1 MQVNTRAIVLS
12 AIKYAE
18 ADLIVSCYTEDHGL
32 KSYLLRGVRK
42 SRKGKLRSSYFQ
54 PLTLL
59 EITAVHRDK
68 GSLERISE
76 VRLSE
81 TYHTIHTDLKK
92 SSIAMFLSE
101 VLKDAIKEEEANP
114 AKFQFLIKSLLWL
127 DNHDRVANF
136 HILFML
142 RLSGYLGFFPDTDG
156 PGDWFNLEEGYFSQS
171 PSGFHCENNRA
182 TGLLKLFCGIDFD
195 KLSTIKINQK
205 ERFDLLQLL
214 INYYRVHI
222 HGFKE
227 PRSLLVLNQL
237 FL

>member
-12 AIKYAE
+12 AVKYAE

-59 EITAVHRDK
+59 EITALHRDK
-68 GSLERISE
+68 GSLERIRE
-76 VRLSE
+76 VRLWE
-81 TYHTIHTDLKK
+81 AYNTIHTDLKK

-101 VLKDAIKEEEANP
+101 VLKAAIKEEEPNP
-114 AKFQFLIKSLLWL
+114 SKFQFLTRALLWL
-127 DNHDRVANF
+127 DKHDRVANF

-142 RLSGYLGFFPDTDG
+142 RLSSYLGFFPDTDS
-156 PGDWFNLEEGYFSQS
+156 PGEWFNLEEGYFSKD
-171 PSGFHCENNRA
+171 PSGFNCENNRA

-195 KLSTIKINQK
+195 ELATIKINQK
-205 ERFDLLQLL
+205 ERSDLLQLL
-214 INYYRVHI
+214 VNYYRLHI